1 MHKRTKNIILTVFG
15 ITYVA
20 LGLFSF
26 YNAFKYTET
35 AGILWFSY
43 LAFFLIGVGILTRKS
58 ELIAS
63 QLNIILIPYIV
74 WNIDFLYVLITG
86 NSLLGITNYFF
97 VQKPLIAQIITS
109 QHIFTIPISL
119 LAIYFIKIKNKSFWK
134 FSLAQITI
142 FYILIRA
149 LSAPEENVNCVFSSC
164 LPFQVPETI
173 YPLFWFLSYSA
184 MIFLTTFTLN
194 RIKVFHK

>member
-1 MHKRTKNIILTVFG
+1 MNKGAKNIILTLFG
-15 ITYVA
+15 ITYIA
-20 LGLFSF
+20 LGLLSF

-43 LAFFLIGVGILTRKS
+43 FAFFLIGIGILTRKS

-74 WNIDFLYVLITG
+74 WNIDFLYVFITG
-86 NSLLGITNYFF
+86 NSLWGITNYFL
-97 VQKPLIAQIITS
+97 VQRPLIAQVITS

-119 LAIYFIKIKNKSFWK
+119 LAIYFIKIKNKGFWK

-149 LSAPEENVNCVFSSC
+149 LSTPEENINCVFSSC
-164 LPFQVPETI
+164 LPFQVPGAI
-173 YPLFWFLSYSA
+173 YPVFWFSLYSV
-184 MIFLTTFTLN
+184 MIFLVTFSLN
-194 RIKVFHK
+194 KIKVFQK